1 MQRATQSTLANID
14 SMSFEDIIRHF
25 ADSSQM
31 EQALGLAN
39 KLTEIIKG
47 QSKVSSSTVA
57 GPPPKHDI

>member
-14 SMSFEDIIRHF
+14 SMSFDDIIRHF

-39 KLTEIIKG
+39 KLTDIIKG
-47 QSKVSSSTVA
+47 QTKISGNTG
-57 GPPPKHDI
+57 GPPPKHQI